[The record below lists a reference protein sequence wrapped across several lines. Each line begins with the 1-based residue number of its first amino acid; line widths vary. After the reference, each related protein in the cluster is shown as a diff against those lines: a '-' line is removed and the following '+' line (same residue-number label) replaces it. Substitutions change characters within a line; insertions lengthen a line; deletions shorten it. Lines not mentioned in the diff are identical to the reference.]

1 MIRLANI
8 AMPLSYTESE
18 LREKCA
24 RLLRVQI
31 GEIECVRVAKK
42 SVDARDRRDVHF
54 VLSADVSLSVNEK
67 LALSRSKQKSALLL
81 PPPQGDIWQAEKQA
95 STRPIVIGAGPAGL
109 FAALYFAKAGVRP
122 IVIER
127 GAKMEE
133 RVENVS
139 AFQAGGEFSEETN
152 IQFGE
157 GGAGTFSDGKLTTGI
172 KDERC
177 RVVLETFFRF
187 GAPEEILYE
196 SKPHIGTDKLRK
208 IIVNM
213 RAEIE
218 RLGGEFMF
226 KTRLSGLITE
236 KNQLTGIRVT
246 VSGSEREL
254 PCRRLILAI
263 GHSAR
268 DTYRMLDDAGLMMEQ
283 KAFSLG
289 ARIEHPQKVI
299 NQAQYGAFCDH
310 PALGAADYKL
320 SAHLPNGRGVYTFCM
335 CPGGVVVAAAS
346 QSGGVVTNGMSNFDR
361 KGENANS
368 ALLVSIE
375 PSDFEDEHP
384 LAGLALQRL
393 WERRAFIAGG
403 ESYRA
408 PCQRLEDFMKGLPSR
423 KLGSVC
429 PSYLPGVEPANLSDC
444 LPEYVVESMRE
455 GIKIFARQLRGF
467 DMADALLTG
476 VETRSSSP
484 VRIKRTQ
491 SGQEASVAGVYPCGE
506 GAGYAGG
513 IMSAAVDGL
522 RCAQSALD
530 ALE

>member
-8 AMPLSYTESE
+8 AMPLTYTESE

-24 RLLRVQI
+24 RLLRVTL
-31 GEIECVRVAKK
+31 GDIERVRTAKK

-54 VLSADVSLSVNEK
+54 VVSADVALAVNEK
-67 LALSRSKQKSALLL
+67 MALSRSKQKSAVLL
-81 PPPQGDIWQAEKQA
+81 PPPPSDIWHKEKKV
-95 STRPIVIGAGPAGL
+95 SSRPIVVGAGPAGL
-109 FAALYFAKAGVRP
+109 FAALYLAKAGTRP
-122 IVIER
+122 IILER

-133 RVENVS
+133 RVAKVS
-139 AFQAGGEFSEETN
+139 IFQKSGEFSEETN

-213 RAEIE
+213 RSEIE
-218 RLGGEFMF
+218 RLGGEFLF
-226 KTRLSGLITE
+226 ETRLTGLIAE
-236 KNQLTGIRVT
+236 KNQLTGIRALT
-246 VSGSEREL
+246 KDGEREL

-268 DTYRMLDDAGLMMEQ
+268 DTYRMLDEAGLMMEQ
-283 KAFSLG
+283 KAFSIG
-289 ARIEHPQKVI
+289 ARIEHPQKLI
-299 NQAQYGAFCDH
+299 NEAQYGAFAAH
-310 PALGAADYKL
+310 PSLGAADYKL

-335 CPGGVVVAAAS
+335 CPGGEVVAAAS

-368 ALLVSIE
+368 ALLVSVE

-408 PCQRLEDFMKGLPSR
+408 PCQRLEDFMKGIPSKR
-423 KLGSVC
+423 LGSVR
-429 PSYLPGVEPANLSDC
+429 PTYLPGVEPSDLSLC
-444 LPEYVVESMRE
+444 LPEYAIESMRE
-455 GIKIFARQLRGF
+455 GIRIFARQIRGF
-467 DMADALLTG
+467 DMPDALLTG

-491 SGQEASVAGVYPCGE
+491 SEQEASMAGIYPCGE

-530 ALE
+530 AME